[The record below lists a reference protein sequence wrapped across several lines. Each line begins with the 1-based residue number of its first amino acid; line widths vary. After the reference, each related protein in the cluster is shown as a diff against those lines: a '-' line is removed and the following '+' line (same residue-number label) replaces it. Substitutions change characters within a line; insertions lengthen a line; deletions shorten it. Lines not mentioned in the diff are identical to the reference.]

1 MWHKYNKCNEKRCY
15 HLAGAISEMPRA
27 PAKSPLRGFRN
38 LVFLNRTHHGH
49 ALVIEYAGS
58 NSIDAGQKVRS
69 ENVNR
74 TPLGNHVAVVK
85 HDKLIAVAG
94 GEIQIVD
101 CDECQGA
108 P

>member
-1 MWHKYNKCNEKRCY
+1 
-15 HLAGAISEMPRA
+15 MPRA
-27 PAKSPLRGFRN
+27 PAKSALRSLRN

-49 ALVIEYAGS
+49 AFVIKHAGS

-69 ENVNR
+69 ENISR

-94 GEIQIVD
+94 SEVEIVD

-108 P
+108 PRGDLRADEL